1 MSAFRTAVFVL
12 VLALTTA
19 VPTLA
24 QQGKVGFLHP
34 QRVLNESKVGKVA
47 QEDLNRFA
55 QEKDRRIRAATQELQ
70 ALQNELKA
78 GNLSEDETRR
88 KADALRQKLQQQDRL
103 IQESNEE
110 VRVEEQR
117 LARYVMQKADAIM
130 RQIATRQGFTMIL
143 TDPDAIGY
151 VDPSMDITDQVLR
164 ALDQAGDQPPP
175 KKK

>member
-1 MSAFRTAVFVL
+1 MTAFRAAVFGL
-12 VLALTTA
+12 VLALVLA
-19 VPTLA
+19 VPAHA

-34 QRVLNESKVGKVA
+34 QRILNESKVGKTA
-47 QEDLNRFA
+47 QEDLSRFA
-55 QEKDRRIRAATQELQ
+55 QEKDRRIRSATQEIQ

-78 GNLSEDETRR
+78 GNLPEDEGRR

-130 RQIATRQGFTMIL
+130 RQIAVRQGFTMIL
-143 TDPDAIGY
+143 TDPEAIGY

-164 ALDQAGDQPPP
+164 ALDQAGDQTPP